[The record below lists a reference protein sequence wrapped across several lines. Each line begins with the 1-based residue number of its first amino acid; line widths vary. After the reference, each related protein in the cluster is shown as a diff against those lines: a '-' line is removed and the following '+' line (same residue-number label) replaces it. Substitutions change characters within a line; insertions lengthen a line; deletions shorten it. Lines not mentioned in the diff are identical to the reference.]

1 MVKNDI
7 KKFIDVILLGLFFY
21 EVGIVA
27 SASSI
32 HEILGCVFFV
42 LIIIHNVLNKGYY
55 MNLGRGRYSRKRI
68 AGIVVIGVFG
78 ISVLV
83 LGISGVAMSTHL
95 FPNIRFLS
103 DWNVRA
109 LHLGAAIAALA
120 ALIFHV
126 LMHMGRYMQGNK
138 FYYLTGLAL
147 VLMISGI
154 FGLPYIER
162 WYHPV
167 SINLQET
174 IEGEKVNFSGNVL
187 IVYFSRVG
195 NTDFPDQVDAV
206 SGASLLK
213 EKMKENGALLG
224 NAQVLAL
231 MIQNA
236 IGGDIASIQTEEKY
250 SASYNETTKIARDEL
265 TNQRFP
271 VLKHKLPDLVQ
282 YDTIVL
288 VYPLWWATLP
298 RPVAS
303 FMTKYDFEG
312 KTIVPI
318 VTHGGGGV
326 GNSVEVLRGLVN
338 GKVVEPL
345 SVYSSDIPLFRD
357 DVTNYL
363 KNLVIG
369 NTY

>member
-1 MVKNDI
+1 MGKNAI
-7 KKFIDVILLGLFFY
+7 KKFVDVILLGLFFY
-21 EVGIVA
+21 EAGSMA
-27 SASSI
+27 SASRI

-42 LIIIHNVLNKGYY
+42 LLIIHNALNKGYY

-68 AGIVVIGVFG
+68 AGIVVIGIFG

-83 LGISGVAMSTHL
+83 LGISGVAMSTQL

-103 DWNVRA
+103 DWNVRT
-109 LHLGAAIAALA
+109 LHLSAAIAAMA
-120 ALIFHV
+120 ALLFHV
-126 LMHMGRYMQGNK
+126 LMHMGRYIQGKK

-167 SINLQET
+167 SINLQES
-174 IEGEKVNFSGNVL
+174 IEGEKVDFSGNVL

-195 NTDFPDQVDAV
+195 NTEFSAQVDAV
-206 SGASLLK
+206 SGASLVK
-213 EKMKENGALLG
+213 ANGTLLG
-224 NAQVLAL
+224 NAQVLAM

-236 IGGDIASIQTEEKY
+236 IGGDIASIQTEENY
-250 SASYNETTKIARDEL
+250 PASYNETTKIARDEL
-265 TNQRFP
+265 ANQSFP
-271 VLKHKLPDLVQ
+271 VLKHKPLDLAQ

-288 VYPLWWATLP
+288 VYPLWWGTLP

-303 FMTKYDFEG
+303 FMKAYDFEE
-312 KTIVPI
+312 KTIVPV
-318 VTHGGGGV
+318 VTHGGGGA
-326 GNSVEVLRGLVN
+326 GDSVKVLRGLAK
-338 GKVVEPL
+338 GKVVDPL
-345 SVYSSDIPLFRD
+345 SVYSSDIPLSRK

-363 KNLVIG
+363 KNFVIG
-369 NTY
+369 NAY

>member
-1 MVKNDI
+1 MGKNFS
-7 KKFIDVILLGLFFY
+7 KKFIDVTLLGLFFY
-21 EVGIVA
+21 EVGIMA
-27 SASSI
+27 SAGRI

-42 LIIIHNVLNKGYY
+42 LLIIHNLLNKGYY
-55 MNLGRGRYSRKRI
+55 MNLGRGSYSRKRI
-68 AGIVVIGVFG
+68 AGFVVIGIFG

-83 LGISGVAMSTHL
+83 LGISGVAMSKQL
-95 FPNIRFLS
+95 FPNMRFLS

-120 ALIFHV
+120 ALFFHV
-126 LMHMGRYMQGNK
+126 LMHMGRYIQGKK

-167 SINLQET
+167 SINLQQT
-174 IEGEKVNFSGNVL
+174 IEGEKVDFSGNVL

-195 NTDFPDQVDAV
+195 NTDFPEQVDAV

-213 EKMKENGALLG
+213 ENGTLYG
-224 NAQVLAL
+224 NSQVLAL

-236 IGGDIASIQTEEKY
+236 IGGDIASIQTEENY
-250 SASYNETTKIARDEL
+250 PASYNETTKIAGDEL
-265 TNQRFP
+265 ANQSFP
-271 VLKHKLPDLVQ
+271 VLKHKPPDLAQ

-288 VYPLWWATLP
+288 VYPLWWGTLP

-303 FMTKYDFEG
+303 FMKAYDFEG
-312 KTIVPI
+312 KTVVPV
-318 VTHGGGGV
+318 VTHGGGGA
-326 GNSVEVLRGLVN
+326 GDSVEVLRRLAQ
-338 GKVVEPL
+338 GKVADPL
-345 SVYSSDIPLFRD
+345 SVYSSDIPVFRD

-363 KNLVIG
+363 KNFIKG

>member
-1 MVKNDI
+1 MGKNAI
-7 KKFIDVILLGLFFY
+7 KKFIDMILLGLFFY
-21 EVGIVA
+21 EVGIMA
-27 SASSI
+27 SAGRI

-42 LIIIHNVLNKGYY
+42 LLIIHNVLNKDYY
-55 MNLGRGRYSRKRI
+55 MNLGRGKYSRERI

-78 ISVLV
+78 ITVLV
-83 LGISGVAMSTHL
+83 LGISGIAISKHL

-109 LHLGAAIAALA
+109 LHLGAAIAALV
-120 ALIFHV
+120 ALLFHV
-126 LMHMGRYMQGNK
+126 LMHMRRYMHGK
-138 FYYLTGLAL
+138 KVYYLTGLAL
-147 VLMISGI
+147 VLMSSGI

-167 SINLQET
+167 NINLQQT
-174 IEGEKVNFSGNVL
+174 IEGEKVDFSGNVL

-195 NTDFPDQVDAV
+195 NTDFPEQVDAV

-213 EKMKENGALLG
+213 ENGTLYG
-224 NAQVLAL
+224 NSQVLAL

-236 IGGDIASIQTEEKY
+236 IGGDIASIQTEKNY
-250 SASYNETTKIARDEL
+250 PASYNETTKIAGDEL
-265 TNQRFP
+265 ANQSFP
-271 VLKHKLPDLVQ
+271 VLKHTLPALSR

-288 VYPLWWATLP
+288 VYPLWWGTLP

-303 FMTKYDFEG
+303 FMKTYDFEG

-318 VTHGGGGV
+318 VTHGGGGA
-326 GNSVEVLRGLVN
+326 GDSVEVLRGLAKGRVTA
-338 GKVVEPL
+338 PL
-345 SVYSSDIPLFRD
+345 NVYSSDIPLFRD

-363 KNLVIG
+363 KTLR
-369 NTY
+369 

>member
-1 MVKNDI
+1 MGKNFI
-7 KKFIDVILLGLFFY
+7 KKFIDVTLLGLFFY
-21 EVGIVA
+21 EVGIMA
-27 SASSI
+27 SAGRI

-42 LIIIHNVLNKGYY
+42 LLIIHNLLNKDYY
-55 MNLGRGRYSRKRI
+55 MNLGRGSYSRKRI

-83 LGISGVAMSTHL
+83 LGISGVAISKHL

-103 DWNVRA
+103 NWNVRA

-120 ALIFHV
+120 SLIIHV
-126 LMHMGRYMQGNK
+126 LMHMGRYIQGKK

-147 VLMISGI
+147 MLMISSM
-154 FGLPYIER
+154 FVLPYIER

-174 IEGEKVNFSGNVL
+174 LEGEKVDFPGNVL

-195 NTDFPDQVDAV
+195 NTDFPEQVDAV
-206 SGASLLK
+206 SGASM
-213 EKMKENGALLG
+213 MKENGALLG

-231 MIQNA
+231 MIQNV

-250 SASYNETTKIARDEL
+250 PASYNETTKIAGNEL
-265 TNQRFP
+265 ANQSFP

-288 VYPLWWATLP
+288 VYPLWWGTLP

-303 FMTKYDFEG
+303 FIKAYDFEG
-312 KTIVPI
+312 KTIVPV
-318 VTHGGGGV
+318 VTHGGGGA
-326 GNSVEVLRGLVN
+326 GDSMEVLRGMAN
-338 GKVVEPL
+338 GKVAEPL
-345 SVYSSDIPLFRD
+345 SVYSSDIPFFRN

-363 KNLVIG
+363 KNLVRG
-369 NTY
+369 NTD

>member
-1 MVKNDI
+1 MGKNAI
-7 KKFIDVILLGLFFY
+7 KIFIDVILLGLFFY
-21 EVGIVA
+21 EVGIMA
-27 SASSI
+27 SASLI
-32 HEILGCVFFV
+32 HEILGCIFLV
-42 LIIIHNVLNKGYY
+42 LLIIHNVLNKGYY

-68 AGIVVIGVFG
+68 VGSVIIGVFG

-83 LGISGVAMSTHL
+83 LEISGVAMSTHL

-126 LMHMGRYMQGNK
+126 LMHMGRYMQGKK

-147 VLMISGI
+147 VLTISGI

-174 IEGEKVNFSGNVL
+174 VKGEKVDFSGNVL

-195 NTDFPDQVDAV
+195 NTDFPKQVDAV
-206 SGASLLK
+206 SGASL
-213 EKMKENGALLG
+213 MKDNEVLLG

-236 IGGDIASIQTEEKY
+236 IGGDIASIQTVEKY
-250 SASYNETTKIARDEL
+250 PASYNETTKIAGDEL
-265 TNQRFP
+265 KKQSFP

-288 VYPLWWATLP
+288 VYPLWWGTLP
-298 RPVAS
+298 MPVAS
-303 FMTKYDFEG
+303 FMKAYDFEG
-312 KTIVPI
+312 KTIVPV
-318 VTHGGGGV
+318 VTHGGGGA
-326 GNSVEVLRGLVN
+326 GDSVEVLRGMAN
-338 GKVVEPL
+338 GKVAEPL
-345 SVYSSDIPLFRD
+345 SVYSSDIPLSRD
-357 DVTNYL
+357 YVTNYL
-363 KNLVIG
+363 KNLVR
-369 NTY
+369 

>member
-1 MVKNDI
+1 MGKNGI
-7 KKFIDVILLGLFFY
+7 RKFIDVILLGLFFY
-21 EVGIVA
+21 QVGIMA
-27 SASSI
+27 SAGRI
-32 HEILGCVFFV
+32 HEILGGVFFV
-42 LIIIHNVLNKGYY
+42 LLIIHNVLNRGYY
-55 MNLGRGRYSRKRI
+55 TNLGRGRYSRKRI
-68 AGIVVIGVFG
+68 MGIVVIGVFG

-95 FPNIRFLS
+95 FPNVRFLS

-109 LHLGAAIAALA
+109 LHLGAAIAALS
-120 ALIFHV
+120 ALLFHV
-126 LMHMGRYMQGNK
+126 LMHMERYIQGKK

-154 FGLPYIER
+154 FVLPYIER

-174 IEGEKVNFSGNVL
+174 IEGEKVDFSGNVV

-195 NTDFPDQVDAV
+195 NTDFPEQVDAV
-206 SGASLLK
+206 SGASVMK

-224 NAQVLAL
+224 NAQVLAF

-236 IGGDIASIQTEEKY
+236 IGGDIASIETKEKY
-250 SASYNETTKIARDEL
+250 PASYNETTKIARDEL
-265 TNQRFP
+265 ANQSLP
-271 VLKHKLPDLVQ
+271 VLKHKPLDLAQ

-288 VYPLWWATLP
+288 VYPLWWGTLP
-298 RPVAS
+298 RPVAT
-303 FMTKYDFEG
+303 FMKAYDVEG
-312 KTIVPI
+312 KTIVPV
-318 VTHGGGGV
+318 VTHGGGGA
-326 GNSVEVLRGLVN
+326 GDSVKVLRGLAK
-338 GKVVEPL
+338 GKVAEPL

-357 DVTNYL
+357 NVTNYL

>member
-1 MVKNDI
+1 MGKNSI

-21 EVGIVA
+21 EVGIMA
-27 SASSI
+27 SAGRI

-42 LIIIHNVLNKGYY
+42 LLIIHNVLNKDYY

-68 AGIVVIGVFG
+68 AGIVVIGAFG

-83 LGISGVAMSTHL
+83 LGISGVAMSKHL

-120 ALIFHV
+120 ALLFHV
-126 LMHMGRYMQGNK
+126 LMYMERYIQGKK

-167 SINLQET
+167 SINLQQT
-174 IEGEKVNFSGNVL
+174 IEGEKVDFSGNVL
-187 IVYFSRVG
+187 IIYFSRVG
-195 NTDFPDQVDAV
+195 NTEFPEQVDAV
-206 SGASLLK
+206 SGASLVK
-213 EKMKENGALLG
+213 ANGTLYG
-224 NAQVLAL
+224 NSQVLAL

-236 IGGDIASIQTEEKY
+236 IGGDIASIQTEKNY
-250 SASYNETTKIARDEL
+250 PASYNETIKIAGDEL
-265 TNQRFP
+265 ANHSFP
-271 VLKHKLPDLVQ
+271 VLKHKPPDLAQ

-288 VYPLWWATLP
+288 VYPLWWGTLP

-303 FMTKYDFEG
+303 FMKEYDFEG
-312 KTIVPI
+312 KTIVPV
-318 VTHGGGGV
+318 VTHGRDGAGD
-326 GNSVEVLRGLVN
+326 SVEVLRGLAK
-338 GKVVEPL
+338 GKVTDPL

-363 KNLVIG
+363 KNFVKG
-369 NTY
+369 YK